1 MIRIHDSLT
10 GQKQTLRPI
19 RPGEVRMYLCGDTVY
34 DFCHIGHA
42 RSKVAFD
49 VVRRYLT
56 HRGYRVVFVRNITDI
71 DDKIIR
77 RAAELG
83 EPIGTFTERFIA
95 AMHEDYDR
103 LGILRPDHEPR
114 ATQYVPGMVAL
125 AQRLIE
131 RGHAYVA
138 DDGDV
143 MYSVS
148 SFAPY
153 GQLSGKKLADLRA
166 GARIEVDAAKRDPL
180 DFVLWKRAKP
190 GEPSWDSPWGPG
202 RPGWHIECSVMSAD
216 ILGDEFDI
224 HAGGMDLKFPHHEN
238 EIAQSCAATG
248 AHFAHLWMHNG
259 FVNVDDEKMSKSLGN
274 FFTIRTVLDSG
285 RVRHP
290 EVLRFF
296 LIGSQYRGPINYSL
310 AQIEQADAAL
320 GRLYTSLRG
329 LDAPPVAAPVMP
341 VMPVGE
347 GADAA
352 ADASGTAAAGDT
364 VAAAWQ
370 AFHTAMDDDF
380 NTPEALAVLQGLAG
394 EINRATAG
402 GDTARATTLAQ
413 GLRSMGAVLGVLALP
428 AEEWFRATGLQAA
441 AGEGGATADAWDD
454 ARIDA
459 AIADRKAARQ
469 AKDFKR
475 SDEIRDAL
483 AAAGI
488 VLEDKPGGVTV
499 WRRQ

>member
-10 GQKQTLRPI
+10 GQKQELRPI

-83 EPIGTFTERFIA
+83 EPIEVFTERYIA

-103 LGILRPDHEPR
+103 LGILRPDYEPR

-125 AQRLIE
+125 AQRLID

-190 GEPSWDSPWGPG
+190 GEPSWESPWGPG

-274 FFTIRTVLDSG
+274 FFTIADVLQRYDGEAIRLFMLRTHYRSPFNFSDRLLEES
-285 RVRHP
+285 RTA
-290 EVLRFF
+290 LR
-296 LIGSQYRGPINYSL
+296 
-310 AQIEQADAAL
+310 
-320 GRLYTSLRG
+320 RLY
-329 LDAPPVAAPVMP
+329 
-341 VMPVGE
+341 
-347 GADAA
+347 GALE
-352 ADASGTAAAGDT
+352 AAGD
-364 VAAAWQ
+364 VQAAGRIDWADPRAAAFK
-370 AFHTAMDDDF
+370 AGMDDDF
-380 NTPEALAVLQGLAG
+380 NTPVALAVLFDLAAEVNRGQLAAAALLKALGGVLGILQRAPRDVLQGVGA
-394 EINRATAG
+394 AG
-402 GDTARATTLAQ
+402 GMDETEIEERIAARAAAKKA
-413 GLRSMGAVLGVLALP
+413 RDFAL
-428 AEEWFRATGLQAA
+428 
-441 AGEGGATADAWDD
+441 
-454 ARIDA
+454 
-459 AIADRKAARQ
+459 ADR
-469 AKDFKR
+469 
-475 SDEIRDAL
+475 IRDEL
-483 AAAGI
+483 AAAGV
-488 VLEDKPGGVTV
+488 VLKDSAQGTTWV
-499 WRRQ
+499 RA

>member
-10 GQKQTLRPI
+10 GQKQDLRPI

-49 VVRRYLT
+49 VVRRHLA

-77 RAAELG
+77 RAAEVG
-83 EPIGTFTERFIA
+83 EPIEVFTERYIA

-138 DDGDV
+138 DNGDV

-148 SFAPY
+148 SFEGY
-153 GQLSGKKLADLRA
+153 GKLSGKKLADLRA
-166 GARIEVDAAKRDPL
+166 GARIEIDTAKRDPL

-190 GEPSWDSPWGPG
+190 GEPSWQSPWGLG

-274 FFTIRTVLDSG
+274 FFTLRAVLDSG
-285 RVRHP
+285 KVRHP
-290 EVLRFF
+290 EVLRYF

-310 AQIEQADAAL
+310 TQIEQADAAL
-320 GRLYTSLRG
+320 GRLYTALRG
-329 LDAPPVAAPVMP
+329 LDAAPVAAPVK
-341 VMPVGE
+341 PVGQ
-347 GADAA
+347 GAD
-352 ADASGTAAAGDT
+352 S
-364 VAAAWQ
+364 AAWQ
-370 AFHTAMDDDF
+370 AFHAAMDDDF
-380 NTPEALAVLQGLAG
+380 NTPEALAVLQGLAS
-394 EINRATAG
+394 EINRATAA
-402 GDTARATTLAQ
+402 GDAVRATSVARTL
-413 GLRSMGAVLGVLALP
+413 REMGAVLGVLTLP
-428 AEEWFRATGLQAA
+428 AEDWFRATGLQAA
-441 AGEGGATADAWDD
+441 AGDGGAAGAGADTWDD
-454 ARIDA
+454 ARIEA
-459 AIADRKAARQ
+459 AIAARRAARQ

-475 SDEIRDAL
+475 SDEIRDEL